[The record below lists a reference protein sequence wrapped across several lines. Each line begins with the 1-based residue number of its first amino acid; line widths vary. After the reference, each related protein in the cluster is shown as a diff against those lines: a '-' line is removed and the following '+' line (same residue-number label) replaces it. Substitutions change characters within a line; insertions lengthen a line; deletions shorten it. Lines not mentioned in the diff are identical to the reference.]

1 MATGQPDAQPEV
13 PAPASEKKLTKLQEG
28 FAHHYARLWKAA
40 PAYRAA
46 GGAPAGAKQNGLNLL
61 KDERIVAAIQQEAV
75 RLGMTVEESTVR
87 MSEWGRVSIDD
98 VMTLEEEEY
107 TTRIQKPLR
116 EIVAENYEMILF
128 EQELAIRTEILFTDK
143 KEQKSYRNKQ
153 QALHLKRLIDH
164 ERLLLELEKNPD
176 AMREVP
182 GPKAKREVVRL
193 DMVKVHKLQAGHMI
207 KKVTPTK
214 YGTAVE
220 LHDAKDAV
228 NTMLK
233 VHGAFA
239 PVKVDHTTNGN
250 DLPGSNI
257 MMPDNGR
264 D

>member
-1 MATGQPDAQPEV
+1 MATGQPDETTAAE
-13 PAPASEKKLTKLQEG
+13 APQKKLTNLQQRFCE
-28 FAHHYARLWKAA
+28 HYARIWK
-40 PAYRAA
+40 
-46 GGAPAGAKQNGLNLL
+46 GAPAARLAGYAEGSAKQTARDLL
-61 KDERIVAAIQQEAV
+61 QQGHIMATILQEAAK
-75 RLGMTVEESTVR
+75 LGMTTEEAKVR

-107 TTRIQKPLR
+107 TTRVQKPLR
-116 EIVAENYEMILF
+116 EIVEEEYEKIQF
-128 EQELAIRTEILFTDK
+128 EQELAIRTEILFTDR
-143 KEQKSYRNKQ
+143 KEQKRYRNKQ
-153 QALHLKRLIDH
+153 QALHLERLIKH

-176 AMREVP
+176 ATREVD
-182 GPKAKREVVRL
+182 GPKEKREVVRL

-207 KKVTPTK
+207 KKLTPTR

-228 NTMLK
+228 TTMLK
-233 VHGAFA
+233 VEGAFA